1 MYLKIVVKHNSSFF
15 RMKFDQK
22 SIELKALWQNL
33 HNMYE
38 YVFMTLNNLS
48 LHVGIHLKRSA
59 DLFDFINVRT

>member
-1 MYLKIVVKHNSSFF
+1 MYLKIVAKLNSSFF

-33 HNMYE
+33 HNM

-59 DLFDFINVRT
+59 DLFDFINLGA